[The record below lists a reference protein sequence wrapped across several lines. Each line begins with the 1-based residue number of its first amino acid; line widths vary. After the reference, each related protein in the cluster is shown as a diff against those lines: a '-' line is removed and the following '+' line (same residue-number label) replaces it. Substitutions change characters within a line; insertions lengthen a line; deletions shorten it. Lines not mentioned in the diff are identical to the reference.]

1 MSEAPTVGKIDR
13 STEKII
19 QVKKDNTSRFFYLKI
34 KENILTISTEIK
46 DSLISHF
53 YDTIVSM
60 QEIQKNKYF
69 LQFDTIEEI
78 FEELNLKSK
87 LNPPEIIKENDN
99 FVIKISL
106 FSSKFKDI
114 EFTLKQ
120 RKKNNEDKFEELY
133 TLIFDINLKVL
144 KFENSD

>member
-1 MSEAPTVGKIDR
+1 MTLEM
-13 STEKII
+13 
-19 QVKKDNTSRFFYLKI
+19 
-34 KENILTISTEIK
+34 K
-46 DSLISHF
+46 DSFLQKIYEGIFSL
-53 YDTIVSM
+53 
-60 QEIQKNKYF
+60 QEIQENKYF

-114 EFTLKQ
+114 EFTFNKE
-120 RKKNNEDKFEELY
+120 KKIMK
-133 TLIFDINLKVL
+133 INLKNYIVL
-144 KFENSD
+144 

>member
-1 MSEAPTVGKIDR
+1 MTLEM
-13 STEKII
+13 
-19 QVKKDNTSRFFYLKI
+19 
-34 KENILTISTEIK
+34 K
-46 DSLISHF
+46 DSFLQKIYEGIF
-53 YDTIVSM
+53 
-60 QEIQKNKYF
+60 EIQENKYF

-120 RKKNNEDKFEELY
+120 RKKK
-133 TLIFDINLKVL
+133 
-144 KFENSD
+144 